1 MNDSTVGTKD
11 EDINKLVVDALER
24 FKRSLQNRV
33 ALYGR
38 DLSADQVQN
47 ILGEMYTR
55 EKNKQKKRLRVRNS
69 D

>member
-24 FKRSLQNRV
+24 FKRALQNRV